1 MTTPD
6 FDVIEAKLVEVVQ
19 NTAEDM
25 GISIEVDAACVPA
38 MIGLSS
44 HNLVAAMCRL
54 EVELDIEIPVKCYI
68 FLDDTLRLLNIR
80 EASEKLHKIL
90 NKK

>member
-6 FDVIEAKLVEVVQ
+6 YNVIEGKLIEVIQ
-19 NTAEDM
+19 STAEDI
-25 GISIEVDAACVPA
+25 GISIKVDSACVPG

-54 EVELDIEIPVKCYI
+54 EVELDIEISVKCYI
-68 FLDDTLRLLNIR
+68 FLDNTMRLLNIR
-80 EASEKLHKIL
+80 EASEKL
-90 NKK
+90 